1 MRYFFLGLLF
11 FTATILAFV
20 MEERET
26 PATPEAAE
34 LETTAVDKDQ
44 ANIPIEEQVEVEVEV
59 EVAAK
64 LPEVQPTA
72 TAQAK
77 VISTPTPVAA
87 EPPEPVTLEQMV
99 RDEDWDID
107 NVDVLLEE
115 FAAEDQD
122 ELRDALAEMLA
133 EQD

>member
-44 ANIPIEEQVEVEVEV
+44 ANIPIEEPV
-59 EVAAK
+59 EVAAT

-77 VISTPTPVAA
+77 VVSTPTPVAA

>member
-11 FTATILAFV
+11 FTATILVFV
-20 MEERET
+20 MEEREV
-26 PATPEAAE
+26 PATPEAKE
-34 LETTAVDKDQ
+34 LETIAVDKGQ
-44 ANIPIEEQVEVEVEV
+44 TINPIEEQVEA
-59 EVAAK
+59 AAK

-72 TAQAK
+72 TAKA
-77 VISTPTPVAA
+77 ISTPTPVEA
-87 EPPEPVTLEQMV
+87 EPLEPVTLEQMV